1 MVKRIFE
8 HSIVIQA
15 PTERVIYALSHYEY
29 FLEHHIHRNLA
40 RVNLMSEERGP
51 DGIVRRRYR
60 NSERVRLGPFPLLV
74 SNTATSYV
82 DADGVTVVG
91 EAVQWPRIH
100 IMTRSRCTAHGAG
113 ATQVE
118 EALIVEAPWV
128 LFRTTFTQA
137 KQAHEEKFVRLA
149 QALAGREPS

>member
-1 MVKRIFE
+1 MLTQVFE
-8 HSIVIQA
+8 HATIIHA
-15 PTERVIYALSHYEY
+15 PTDRVIYALSHYEY

-40 RVNLMSEERGP
+40 HVRLLAEERGT

-74 SNTATSYV
+74 SNMAMSYV

-137 KQAHEEKFVRLA
+137 RQAHEEKFVRLA